1 MANELHLYGKGA
13 VTISGAGGL
22 ADFESYGMPV
32 LYLWGD
38 LNAINKDDAGTFTYK
53 YGDNTGTST
62 LKWQGATSVGFPKKN
77 FTWNKISTPFEAK
90 EGWGVQ
96 KKYCLKANYI
106 DPTHARNIM
115 CARLWGSIVASRDTV
130 PAELAACPNY
140 GAVDGFPIILV
151 INDEFHGLYTLNI
164 PKDTWMF
171 AMEDGWLI
179 QTENGSLSTLNGTQ
193 QLVMDDESD
202 FSLQENP
209 GDDDESVVKE
219 TFQRMIDAVLD
230 CDGSD
235 WSAVETCL
243 DIPSVIDYMCFSAL
257 TANLDGIN
265 KNVLYAT
272 YDKTKFYM
280 SAYDMDSTFG
290 KYWNGKRLVAIRN
303 RPTLYTGW
311 DAPIFKKIIQYR
323 KSELTARYK
332 EIRYSLMS
340 DYVIDDQFSRWTH
353 AIPLAVLNADS
364 AKWGEMYGTAVDGFA
379 QITDYFRRRVEWM
392 ETSDGIAQAALK
404 SAEGVEF

>member
-22 ADFESYGMPV
+22 ANFESYGMPV

-38 LNAINKDDAGTFTYK
+38 IAAVTKDDAQTFTYK

-115 CARLWGSIVASRDTV
+115 AARLWGNVVANRATV

-140 GAVDGFPIILV
+140 GAIDGFPIILV

-164 PKDTWMF
+164 PKDVWTF
-171 AMEDGWLI
+171 NLADGWLI
-179 QTENGSLSTLNGTQ
+179 QSEVGSINVLNGTNP
-193 QLVMDDESD
+193 LVMDGTD
-202 FSLQENP
+202 FSLEENP
-209 GDDDESVVKE
+209 ADDTEDTIKSA
-219 TFQRMIDAVLD
+219 FQRMIDAVNS

-235 WSAVETCL
+235 WTTVEQYI
-243 DIPSVIDYMCFSAL
+243 DIPSVIDYICFSAL
-257 TANLDGIN
+257 TTNLDGIG
-265 KNVLYAT
+265 KNILYVT

-280 SAYDMDSTFG
+280 SAYDMDTTFG
-290 KYWNGKRLVAIRN
+290 NYWNGQRLVTVRN
-303 RPTLYTGW
+303 RPTLSDGW
-311 DAPIFKKIIQYR
+311 GVPVIDKLIAHRKDEII
-323 KSELTARYK
+323 ERYK
-332 EIRYSLMS
+332 SILYNVMS
-340 DYVIDDQFSRWTH
+340 SNIIDELFSRYLH
-353 AIPLAVLNADS
+353 AIPLAVKNADS
-364 AKWGEMYGTAVDGFA
+364 AKWGEMHGTSLDGFM
-379 QITDYFRRRVEWM
+379 QITDYYRRRLEWLKQR
-392 ETSDGIAQAALK
+392 EGIT
-404 SAEGVEF
+404 